1 MFIRYFARTDETE
14 IGRAAV
20 AYCKALIATGMP
32 VRLVSAGL
40 AEVQLDERG
49 RSSSIWSPH
58 RDLLTTP
65 MDGDYVNV
73 VCGNVADWG
82 RFHTVGVTN
91 ALLLAYANVSAQ
103 NAPRFQMALLD
114 AVARYDVVYAPTS
127 DLAGIA
133 EGATGLR
140 PIVVPLGTPDAGSA
154 FLRLKEPCLAVP
166 VTT

>member
-32 VRLVSAGL
+32 IRLVSAGL

-91 ALLLAYANVSAQ
+91 ALLLAYANVSAK
-103 NAPRFQMALLD
+103 NFQISLLD

-133 EGATGLR
+133 ERVTGLR
-140 PIVVPLGTPDAGSA
+140 PIVVPLGKPEAGSA
-154 FLRLKEPCLAVP
+154 FLRLKVS
-166 VTT
+166 